1 MDLPNTPVRPPT
13 MPANVLNAPSKKRKR
28 EHVPEGAETLIRP
41 ALFET
46 AFASLRKYPGGF
58 GDNRSKY

>member
-1 MDLPNTPVRPPT
+1 